1 MAAAVSSLFLSVLA
15 GRTRLLLKRGDA
27 VQRLVESYEQAQ
39 GPKPGEIY
47 RARVEKVRPSMGGA
61 FLQAGGHSFLLR
73 REHHFCW
80 SGQLLRGQAAF
91 SLLKEGQ
98 SLLVQVERG
107 AEPGK
112 QALVGSQIKL
122 KGHGLI
128 LLAPGDRLAFSK
140 RLETGTQDW
149 HALLGEAEPGLG
161 FILRSSAVRMESGAL
176 LAERDQMLSRWRQLR
191 DQGQGLGLLWN
202 PDPLED
208 LLLDEMPFLERI
220 YFEGHGLAER
230 LEGLLSRSPFRPAL
244 LEHQGPA
251 GLLATYKLTSVLD
264 SIRQNVI
271 WLRNGGRLEIK
282 SGQALTVFD
291 VNSGKGAAG
300 PRSAGP
306 RSAGPRTAG
315 KGASLALTTNLLAAE
330 EVARQIRLR
339 DLGGLIVIDFIDC
352 ADEEERRLV
361 RERLLA
367 GLAGDDARSQV
378 LAMNELGLLE
388 MSRQKRA
395 AGPELILRTE
405 CPRCRGTGQIWTQL
419 AQAYRL
425 MDEALERE
433 DPAEPLVLRLPEG
446 LYEFFLAQT
455 AIVLELR
462 QRFPEGV
469 HLQRGEEACAP

>member
-1 MAAAVSSLFLSVLA
+1 MSTLFLSVLA
-15 GRTRLLLKRGDA
+15 GRTRLLLKKGDA
-27 VQRLVESYEQAQ
+27 VQRLVEGYEQAQ

-47 RARVEKVRPSMGGA
+47 LAKVEKIRPAMGGA

-73 REHHFCW
+73 REHHFSW
-80 SGQLLRGQAAF
+80 HGHLLRDQAAF

-98 SLLVQVERG
+98 TLLVQVERG

-128 LLAPGDRLAFSK
+128 LLAPADRLAFSK
-140 RLETGTQDW
+140 RLERGEQDW
-149 HALLGEAEPGLG
+149 HALLGQGEPGLG
-161 FILRSSAVRMESGAL
+161 FILRSSAARMESGVL
-176 LAERDQMLSRWRQLR
+176 LAERDYLLARWQQLR
-191 DQGQGLGLLWN
+191 DRAHGPGLLLGA
-202 PDPLED
+202 DPLED
-208 LLLDEMPFLERI
+208 LLLDELPFLERI
-220 YFEGHGLAER
+220 YFEGHGMAGR
-230 LEGLLSRSPFRPAL
+230 LETLLARSPFRPNL
-244 LEHQGPA
+244 LEHQGTA
-251 GLLATYKLTSVLD
+251 GLLATYKLSSVFD
-264 SIRQNVI
+264 STRQNVI
-271 WLRNGGRLEIK
+271 WLRNGGRLELK

-291 VNSGKGAAG
+291 VNAGKGAAG
-300 PRSAGP
+300 KGA
-306 RSAGPRTAG
+306 AG
-315 KGASLALTTNLLAAE
+315 KRGNLALATNLLAAE
-330 EVARQIRLR
+330 EIARQIRLR

-352 ADEEERRLV
+352 VEEEERHQV

-367 GLAGDDARSQV
+367 GLAGDEARSHV

-395 AGPELILRTE
+395 AGPERILRSE
-405 CPRCRGTGQIWTQL
+405 CPRCRGTGQVWTQL

-425 MDEALERE
+425 MDEALARE

-462 QRFPEGV
+462 RKFPEGV
-469 HLQRGEEACAP
+469 RLLCGEEECAP